1 MNGCMFLRAC
11 FIGFAQK
18 HDYGLRQSAGLLV
31 TDFLL
36 FAVLVVCRPGR
47 DIQSNVVQCLL
58 CAFRVVIWALCIAL
72 STEANVW
79 GIPRAI
85 VGFVLLA
92 VLSLA
97 IVFIFFVFLLE
108 IVQTLFSRRQ
118 RWKGDYQDLYHVHS
132 ET

>member
-1 MNGCMFLRAC
+1 M
-11 FIGFAQK
+11 
-18 HDYGLRQSAGLLV
+18 
-31 TDFLL
+31 
-36 FAVLVVCRPGR
+36 
-47 DIQSNVVQCLL
+47 VQCLL